1 MDETKPKQDDKSA
14 EQIFKNAKDVP
25 QACKDAMNA
34 MSTMSADNPSSYAKR
49 SFAKGSGTDKTQVE
63 VVVETLGK
71 AKDVP
76 AQLTKV
82 ADSCKTIKMGTG
94 AVSIDLK
101 MSSPKLETKDAKDY
115 ANNLKQFTDQ
125 KYDAIVTVGF
135 LMAEAMRRTRLDHL
149 AAGVPLG
156 LRHLGGG
163 VAQRRADLVDLH
175 LHDGALL
182 AGLLVLPRAGD
193 ESAGVADQD
202 LQPDDAGGVVDED
215 FGEAFVAA
223 Q

>member
-1 MDETKPKQDDKSA
+1 VRRTLVITTIAATALGLSACGGAPKDLSQDKAKSSMLEAGDLPDGGWEAGSVDETKPKQDDKSA

-101 MSSPKLETKDAKDY
+101 MSSPKLETKDAKG
-115 ANNLKQFTDQ
+115 LQ
-125 KYDAIVTVGF
+125 
-135 LMAEAMRRTRLDHL
+135 MSAEAMGQKMAVSMGAANRGNNLVVVQTQGTDVDKANKLVDTVL
-149 AAGVPLG
+149 GKQADKVEKAAG
-156 LRHLGGG
+156 
-163 VAQRRADLVDLH
+163 
-175 LHDGALL
+175 
-182 AGLLVLPRAGD
+182 
-193 ESAGVADQD
+193 
-202 LQPDDAGGVVDED
+202 
-215 FGEAFVAA
+215 
-223 Q
+223 